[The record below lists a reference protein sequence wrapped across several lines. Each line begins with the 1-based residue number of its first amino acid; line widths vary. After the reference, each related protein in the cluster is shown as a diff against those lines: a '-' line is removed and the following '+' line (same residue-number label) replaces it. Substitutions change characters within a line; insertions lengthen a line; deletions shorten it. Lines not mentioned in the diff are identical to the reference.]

1 MKLHA
6 AEHATCADA
15 PVVRRNAKASGEPTG
30 PHPLIGNWHS
40 LHSRGLEVRIEHVAK
55 CRMTIG
61 AACQQL
67 RKGRVLPARLED
79 RKIRARAIREKDE
92 FVWRR
97 KPMRIGFNRRARY
110 TLTLTGDDT
119 AEISE
124 ATPDRTSRRMM
135 LRGTRPMGAWRET
148 PRVGTPVTGWTKR
161 TCLEQT
167 VRKYGGDSE
176 RDRR

>member
-1 MKLHA
+1 MKRHA

-15 PVVRRNAKASGEPTG
+15 LVVRRNPKAPGEPTG

-40 LHSRGLEVRIEHVAK
+40 LHSGGPEVRIEHVAK
-55 CRMTIG
+55 CRKTLG
-61 AACQQL
+61 AACQPL
-67 RKGRVLPARLED
+67 RKGRVLLARLED
-79 RKIRARAIREKDE
+79 QKIQARAIRGKDE
-92 FVWRR
+92 IMWRR
-97 KPMRIGFNRRARY
+97 RPMRIGFKRGARY

-124 ATPDRTSRRMM
+124 VTPDRTSRKMM
-135 LRGTRPMGAWRET
+135 LRGTRPMGAWREA

-167 VRKYGGDSE
+167 V
-176 RDRR
+176 